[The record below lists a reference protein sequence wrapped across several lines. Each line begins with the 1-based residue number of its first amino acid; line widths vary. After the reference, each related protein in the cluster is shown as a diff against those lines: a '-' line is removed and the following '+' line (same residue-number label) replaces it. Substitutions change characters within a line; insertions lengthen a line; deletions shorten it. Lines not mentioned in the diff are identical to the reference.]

1 MAELTTLAR
10 PYAKAAFDVARG
22 AKDLEGWSIALAL
35 TAAVSKQS
43 VVVKL
48 LESPSL
54 TTDQKATVLT
64 DLCGD
69 EINAKVKLFISV
81 LAENKRLGLLASIQE
96 LYENLKAKQEKFCD
110 VKVISAFE
118 LDESVSHA
126 LAEKLKKVLDSDVSL
141 DTEIDTSLIGGVT
154 IRAGD
159 IVIDGSIKGR
169 LNKLAESLALHA

>member
-1 MAELTTLAR
+1 MAELSTLAR

-22 AKDLEGWSIALAL
+22 AKDLDGWSIALAL

-96 LYENLKAKQEKFCD
+96 LYESLKAKQEKFCE
-110 VKVISAFE
+110 VEITSAFE
-118 LDESVSHA
+118 LDDKVSFA
-126 LAEKLKKVLDSDVSL
+126 LAEKLKTVLESDITLNTAIDSSL
-141 DTEIDTSLIGGVT
+141 LGGVT

-169 LNKLAESLALHA
+169 LNKLAESFAQQM